1 MQTIRGYMKYVGVD
15 RRDRLEAVTVDDAA
29 MSDELRHGIGKN
41 KPTAEHVG
49 GAALPSTMIG
59 AIAGGARGAAIGVA
73 AGAGAGKQVLA
84 RAKKVKAPAEPLLSS
99 VWRNQLGVGDYGIS
113 RNGRPFH
120 KTNWRFRMP
129 SSVAGSLA
137 RRERPAV
144 GPDSNDDAMR
154 ARGLKPCVS

>member
-84 RAKKVKAPAEPLLSS
+84 RAKKVKAPAEPLL
-99 VWRNQLGVGDYGIS
+99 
-113 RNGRPFH
+113 
-120 KTNWRFRMP
+120 RFRFEK
-129 SSVAGSLA
+129 STGSAGLWNQSQRATFSQNELA
-137 RRERPAV
+137 V
-144 GPDSNDDAMR
+144 PDAQLCGS
-154 ARGLKPCVS
+154 